1 VAGHPIVF
9 PMTMSA
15 RRTAA
20 HIPLAAILLIVGAV
34 GCFTLLDATVK
45 HLAARYPVSLLVWA
59 RYFVQALAMVVWLA
73 PKMGRR
79 LVASPQT
86 GLQLARGA
94 ILVASSV
101 FFVNALRL
109 MPLAEATAINYT
121 TPTLVILLSVLILK
135 ERMTPPRWAF
145 VVAGLVGMLL
155 IVRPGAAIFH
165 GGAVFALAGAFCYA
179 AYQITT
185 RKLAAED
192 PRVTLF
198 YPALVGSVLMTLA
211 LPFGEAPAGI
221 PWADGALIALAGALG
236 TVGHFLFILAFQR
249 APASGLTPFTYMQI
263 VFATLLGWAF
273 FGQFPDGAALAGMAV
288 IAGSGLLLAWHERR
302 SARAAIEEPTALE

>member
-1 VAGHPIVF
+1 
-9 PMTMSA
+9 MSV

-20 HIPLAAILLIVGAV
+20 NVPLAAIVLIVGAV
-34 GCFTLLDATVK
+34 ACFTLLDATVK
-45 HLAARYPVSLLVWA
+45 RLAASYPVPLLVWA
-59 RYFVQALAMVVWLA
+59 RYLVQALAMVLWLA
-73 PKMGRR
+73 PTMGRR
-79 LVASPQT
+79 LVVSPQP
-86 GLQLARGA
+86 GLQLARGT

-101 FFVNALRL
+101 CFVNALRR

-165 GGAVFALAGAFCYA
+165 GGSVFALAGAFFYA
-179 AYQITT
+179 AYQIMT

-198 YPALVGSVLMTLA
+198 YPALAGSVLMSLV
-211 LPFGEAPAGI
+211 LPFVEMPSGM
-221 PWADGALIALAGALG
+221 PWADVALVALTGALG
-236 TVGHFLFILAFQR
+236 TAGHFLFILAFQR

-263 VFATLLGWAF
+263 VFATLVGWAA
-273 FGQFPDGAALAGMAV
+273 FGHFPDGAALAGMAV
-288 IAGSGLLLAWHERR
+288 IAGSGLLLAWHERQR
-302 SARAAIEEPTALE
+302 SLAATPEPTAVE

>member
-1 VAGHPIVF
+1 
-9 PMTMSA
+9 MSV

-45 HLAARYPVSLLVWA
+45 HLAARYPVPLLVWA
-59 RYFVQALAMVVWLA
+59 RYLVQALAMVVWLA
-73 PKMGRR
+73 PTMGRR
-79 LVASPQT
+79 LVVSPQP
-86 GLQLARGA
+86 GLQLARGT

-101 FFVNALRL
+101 CFVNALRL

-135 ERMTPPRWAF
+135 ERMTRPRWAF
-145 VVAGLVGMLL
+145 VVAGLAGMLL
-155 IVRPGAAIFH
+155 IVRPGAAILQ
-165 GGAVFALAGAFCYA
+165 GGAAFALAAALFYA
-179 AYQITT
+179 AFQIMT

-198 YPALVGSVLMTLA
+198 YPALAGSVLMTLV
-211 LPFGEAPAGI
+211 LPFVEAASGM
-221 PWADGALIALAGALG
+221 PWTDVALVALAGALG
-236 TVGHFLFILAFQR
+236 TAGHFLFILAFQR

-302 SARAAIEEPTALE
+302 SALAATPEPTAVE